1 MLWPSFTTL
10 AVRPASPQ
18 VPGSPANSSTDFVMR
33 TNDPIQAEC
42 LSLVASLYGAV
53 TDADRFQSCRAE
65 CDSWLARQVTAET
78 PATAFLRLQI
88 GRATEARNLA
98 SASRSSLPTEW
109 AVLTVDDQGR
119 VLAASPE
126 TWRLLGGGA
135 DVDGALRLPLSL
147 RAFAEDASLSP
158 SVPRALRVVLDDGS
172 RELAG
177 IVLGVD
183 RIRHTVGTLGVLT
196 LLLCDVG
203 PARAPIDVSPPS
215 RAEVREFKRVVR
227 DREPTRPFAVS
238 LAADRSA

>member
-1 MLWPSFTTL
+1 ML
-10 AVRPASPQ
+10 
-18 VPGSPANSSTDFVMR
+18 

-53 TDADRFQSCRAE
+53 TDAERFKACRAE
-65 CDSWLARQVTAET
+65 CEAWLDRQVTPET
-78 PATAFLRLQI
+78 PAAAFLRLQI
-88 GRATEARNLA
+88 GRATEARTLA
-98 SASRSSLPTEW
+98 SASRSSLPTDC
-109 AVLTVDDQGR
+109 AVLTVDDRGR

-126 TWRLLGGGA
+126 TWRLLGGREST
-135 DVDGALRLPLSL
+135 DGTLRLPLSL
-147 RAFAEDASLSP
+147 RAFVEDAALSP
-158 SVPRALRVVLDDGS
+158 SVPRALRVALDDGS

-203 PARAPIDVSPPS
+203 PAKPSVEAVSPA
-215 RAEVREFKRVVR
+215 RADVREFRRVP
-227 DREPTRPFAVS
+227 REREAARPFSIS